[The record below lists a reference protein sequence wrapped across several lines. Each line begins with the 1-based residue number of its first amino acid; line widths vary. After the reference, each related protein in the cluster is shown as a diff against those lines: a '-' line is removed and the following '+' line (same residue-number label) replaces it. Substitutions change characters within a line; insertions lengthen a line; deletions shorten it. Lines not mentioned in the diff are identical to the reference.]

1 MDSNVASTP
10 ASVLFACTL
19 NAVRSPMAEALMKHF
34 HGRRIYCDSVGV
46 RLEEIDP
53 IAIEVMNEIGLDLR
67 RHHGKTFEDL
77 ADLSYDLVITLS
89 PEAQH
94 RAVELTRTMACDV
107 EYWPTLDPTTT
118 EGSREAQLSAY
129 RQVRDELSKRI
140 LDRFPLIAPAKD

>member
-1 MDSNVASTP
+1 
-10 ASVLFACTL
+10 
-19 NAVRSPMAEALMKHF
+19 MKHF